1 MENNWGICICGLNGS
16 GKTTLGSVLAKKLDF
31 YHVDVENYYFSS
43 DDIAY
48 TSPRDR
54 ETVKAEILSDIR
66 THGHFVLT
74 AVKGDMGAEIVSHY
88 RMVVVLQAPQDIRTE
103 RVARRSQE
111 RFGARMLPGGDLYE
125 KESRFLRFVAERTEA
140 PIEAWLSTLSCPI
153 LRLCGTD
160 PPEQNAA
167 AMIAYMSKTEKPT
180 R

>member
-16 GKTTLGSVLAKKLDF
+16 GKTTLGSVLAKKLGF
-31 YHVDVENYYFSS
+31 YHMDVEHYYFAP

-48 TSPRDR
+48 AFPRDR
-54 ETVKAEILSDIR
+54 ETVREKILSDIR

-74 AVKGDMGAEIVSHY
+74 AVKGDLGAEIVSRY

-103 RVARRSQE
+103 RVVRRSQE

-140 PIEAWLSTLSCPI
+140 PIEAWISTLSCPI
-153 LRLCGTD
+153 LYLCGTD
-160 PPEQNAA
+160 SPEQNAESI
-167 AMIAYMSKTEKPT
+167 IAYISETEKPT